1 MKLERIEELQ
11 NKVGLDPEEACDV
24 LERLAYL
31 EEGYKRTYCAFCGEE
46 FIADTP
52 DTPNTLTCIQAHVA
66 VCPKHPMREV
76 EARTEYLTS
85 CPSCDAGPMEDTGFP
100 NMDEDGCCVACGMDC
115 SIAGLVD
122 AFKQSE
128 EAVRVFRHALVQIK
142 NHTEDPAS
150 EITASIALSDQ
161 P

>member
-1 MKLERIEELQ
+1 MNPIIQELIECLRTHVRESRVVGIVQAGPAADALEAL
-11 NKVGLDPEEACDV
+11 
-24 LERLAYL
+24 
-31 EEGYKRTYCAFCGEE
+31 
-46 FIADTP
+46 
-52 DTPNTLTCIQAHVA
+52 
-66 VCPKHPMREV
+66 

-85 CPSCDAGPMEDTGFP
+85 CPACDAAPTEDTGFP
-100 NMDEDGCCVACGMDC
+100 LMDEDGCCITCGMDC

-122 AFKQSE
+122 SFKQNE

-150 EITASIALSDQ
+150 EITASIALSEQ